1 MLGKWR
7 RPVIL
12 HETYIGDLSY
22 TNARG
27 ENELLAVAIVF
38 LSVDFLSC
46 WALSI
51 GQENPHYEVIS
62 FQRGGPVVY

>member
-38 LSVDFLSC
+38 PSLPG
-46 WALSI
+46 A
-51 GQENPHYEVIS
+51 Y
-62 FQRGGPVVY
+62 